1 MKLYADVDI
10 VNRRLA
16 SHGMK
21 GNNKRVKS
29 HIALGKKVIGE
40 GKLELF
46 IMVTNAQNK
55 QGTKYPIQKNIDQV
69 FTKLVNEGKTTIR
82 FKEPEHDLCI
92 KGDPIE
98 VKSFLS
104 VLKKVLNGKEIDK
117 LSLSALQPLSNKQIT
132 GPKRKLTVSK
142 RGDYPVK
149 EGFVQTLTHVKIN
162 GIRLAKIDSRIL
174 KLVNL
179 IELDMEDNEVE
190 TLPENWNCVTS
201 LATLILTNNRISTI
215 ARGFCFGQMTK
226 TLQCLNL
233 SFNKIKLVPNVL
245 CRLSELVSLNLN
257 NNELTQLPPSLGKL
271 SKLKYL
277 AASNNFIT
285 FLPGSVVALRLESLE
300 LSNND
305 LDNADS
311 RIICNKLEAVSSL
324 MEISG
329 RTVVKLKVP
338 YTDED
343 ILPHVQRYLESVMF
357 CPCNQPVWNNV
368 ARAMVKVQLD
378 RIAKSV
384 SCDGL
389 KEVIIDASFCSTRC
403 LTTFMNNPF
412 AF

>member
-1 MKLYADVDI
+1 M
-10 VNRRLA
+10 
-16 SHGMK
+16 G
-21 GNNKRVKS
+21 
-29 HIALGKKVIGE
+29 
-40 GKLELF
+40 
-46 IMVTNAQNK
+46 NK
-55 QGTKYPIQKNIDQV
+55 QGTKYPIQKNIEQV

-82 FKEPEHDLCI
+82 FKEPQHDLCI

-257 NNELTQLPPSLGKL
+257 NNELTQLPPSLGML

-300 LSNND
+300 ISNNE

-329 RTVVKLKVP
+329 SIVVKLKVP

-389 KEVIIDASFCSTRC
+389 KEVIMDASLCSTRC